1 MLYNDKESIHQD
13 IIIQSIFIAQSRVSK
28 QHEAK
33 NDKDEKK
40 KKTDKFTTGISKPD
54 LEQLIKSARI
64 QRNTY
69 HHGFLL

>member
-40 KKTDKFTTGISKPD
+40 KKQTNS
-54 LEQLIKSARI
+54 
-64 QRNTY
+64 QR
-69 HHGFLL
+69 GFQNLTWSN